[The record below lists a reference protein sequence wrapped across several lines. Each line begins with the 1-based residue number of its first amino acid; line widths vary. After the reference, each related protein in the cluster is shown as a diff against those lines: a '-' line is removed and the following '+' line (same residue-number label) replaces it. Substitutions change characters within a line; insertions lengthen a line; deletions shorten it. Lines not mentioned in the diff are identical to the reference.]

1 MNYLENMG
9 ENLELLDLVK
19 KSNVTTYSLR
29 SIRDK
34 NTAIKN
40 LKGLR
45 VELLRVSPS
54 YMRENPCE
62 LVKTEVLNHA
72 EAVETI
78 NLLGEEDT
86 LNLEEMILLGS
97 FFSEHIPY
105 DPKLLADCVKAVRV
119 REKSKYM
126 RIYYDLLANGKKN
139 LFNSVLRFPRLAAAI
154 LQECDSSNEG
164 GFERNLEQFYILDDL
179 ADSWDVNRESE
190 RIQTFIK
197 ILNCPGAMEIYVQ
210 AGKYAKSV
218 FLPEARDYSTAAEI
232 VGKTMALL
240 AEKLSKLDPNVMIQ
254 SDVYKRY
261 FENASYIK
269 FDQKLLSGYLKNLT
283 DMEPYDAGK
292 SVFWRAGFLGV
303 CTGNRYTKLVYQMAG
318 KTNEENLME
327 LVYEAIVDH
336 KNSFLRLM
344 EDNLDLFLQIP
355 YESILFVKDFRKLL
369 NLNTLQKKDI
379 LTLLKEDKECRWIYT
394 YNTMDFHGLSG
405 TYTFQELLA
414 VCGQPEWIRK
424 TYAGLDMR
432 VDEKLRRIRQIF
444 RFGSLKGN
452 RNPAAIAAALSNE
465 SFEDY
470 CTRKGIKDASK
481 SDLFQLMELEQADEK
496 VSSVANAA
504 RTEQD
509 VRTILRNRKPE
520 LFEMGLD
527 AFKKA
532 FTDLDTDS
540 IWLKEQIEIPK
551 EHLDAFTSFCL
562 DGNASIV
569 HDYYESNY
577 GQQVENVLLIAKAT
591 IYGLLD
597 EVKYKDLHKE
607 IGYAITPEQEN
618 TWKENITLVDGKVKT
633 GEYTDFVSCMNIGVL
648 PERTCMNYRD
658 GAYNECLLSTFDA
671 NKKVIY
677 VTEEDEI
684 IGRAILRLT
693 KLSDE
698 GNKYLHFE
706 DVAEES
712 PENKENLVVFLEKC
726 YKNGFSGKK
735 AAMIY
740 RKLYDL
746 AKKKAELLG
755 AELVLADDYKNVAER
770 SGFEKNVRISMFPR
784 VKTVNN
790 ISIPLEATVR
800 AADIMSAEISFLP
813 HKITRGICPGLL

>member
-19 KSNVTTYSLR
+19 KCNVTTYSLR

-105 DPKLLADCVKAVRV
+105 DPKLLADCVKAVGV

-218 FLPEARDYSTAAEI
+218 FLPESRDYSTAAEI

-318 KTNEENLME
+318 KANEENLME

-336 KNSFLRLM
+336 KKSFLRLM
-344 EDNLDLFLQIP
+344 EDALDLFLQVP

-379 LTLLKEDKECRWIYT
+379 LTLLKKDNEGSWLYT
-394 YNTMDFHGLSG
+394 YNTMEFHGLSG

-414 VCGQPEWIRK
+414 VCVP
-424 TYAGLDMR
+424 
-432 VDEKLRRIRQIF
+432 
-444 RFGSLKGN
+444 
-452 RNPAAIAAALSNE
+452 
-465 SFEDY
+465 
-470 CTRKGIKDASK
+470 
-481 SDLFQLMELEQADEK
+481 
-496 VSSVANAA
+496 VSY
-504 RTEQD
+504 T
-509 VRTILRNRKPE
+509 
-520 LFEMGLD
+520 
-527 AFKKA
+527 
-532 FTDLDTDS
+532 
-540 IWLKEQIEIPK
+540 
-551 EHLDAFTSFCL
+551 HLTL
-562 DGNASIV
+562 P
-569 HDYYESNY
+569 
-577 GQQVENVLLIAKAT
+577 T
-591 IYGLLD
+591 
-597 EVKYKDLHKE
+597 
-607 IGYAITPEQEN
+607 TP
-618 TWKENITLVDGKVKT
+618 
-633 GEYTDFVSCMNIGVL
+633 
-648 PERTCMNYRD
+648 
-658 GAYNECLLSTFDA
+658 
-671 NKKVIY
+671 Y
-677 VTEEDEI
+677 V
-684 IGRAILRLT
+684 
-693 KLSDE
+693 
-698 GNKYLHFE
+698 
-706 DVAEES
+706 
-712 PENKENLVVFLEKC
+712 
-726 YKNGFSGKK
+726 
-735 AAMIY
+735 
-740 RKLYDL
+740 
-746 AKKKAELLG
+746 
-755 AELVLADDYKNVAER
+755 
-770 SGFEKNVRISMFPR
+770 
-784 VKTVNN
+784 
-790 ISIPLEATVR
+790 
-800 AADIMSAEISFLP
+800 
-813 HKITRGICPGLL
+813 

>member
-62 LVKTEVLNHA
+62 LVTTEVLNHA

-105 DPKLLADCVKAVRV
+105 DPKLLADCVKAVGV

-139 LFNSVLRFPRLAAAI
+139 LFNRLLTYPELAEAV
-154 LQECDSSNEG
+154 LQECDLSEKKE
-164 GFERNLEQFYILDDL
+164 FEHNLEKFYILDAL
-179 ADSWDVNRESE
+179 PDSWDVNRESE
-190 RIQTFIK
+190 RIKTFIK
-197 ILNCPGAMEIYVQ
+197 ILNCPGAMEIYGR
-210 AGKYAKSV
+210 AGRYAKNV
-218 FLPEARDYSTAAEI
+218 FLPDVRDYSTAAEI

-269 FDQKLLSGYLKNLT
+269 FDQKLLSGYLKNLA

-318 KTNEENLME
+318 KANEENLME

-336 KNSFLRLM
+336 KKSFLRLM
-344 EDNLDLFLQIP
+344 EDDLDLFLQIP

-379 LTLLKEDKECRWIYT
+379 LTLLKKDKEIGWLYT
-394 YNTMDFHGLSG
+394 YNTMDFRGLSG

-424 TYAGLDMR
+424 TYAKLDMR

-444 RFGSLKGN
+444 RFNSLKGN
-452 RNPAAIAAALSNE
+452 RDPAAIAAALSNE

-470 CTRKGIKDASK
+470 CTRRGIKDASK
-481 SDLFQLMELEQADEK
+481 SDLFLLMELEQTDER
-496 VSSVANAA
+496 VSSVANSAK
-504 RTEQD
+504 TGQD
-509 VRTILRNRKPE
+509 VKN
-520 LFEMGLD
+520 
-527 AFKKA
+527 
-532 FTDLDTDS
+532 DS
-540 IWLKEQIEIPK
+540 P
-551 EHLDAFTSFCL
+551 
-562 DGNASIV
+562 
-569 HDYYESNY
+569 
-577 GQQVENVLLIAKAT
+577 
-591 IYGLLD
+591 
-597 EVKYKDLHKE
+597 
-607 IGYAITPEQEN
+607 
-618 TWKENITLVDGKVKT
+618 
-633 GEYTDFVSCMNIGVL
+633 
-648 PERTCMNYRD
+648 
-658 GAYNECLLSTFDA
+658 
-671 NKKVIY
+671 
-677 VTEEDEI
+677 
-684 IGRAILRLT
+684 
-693 KLSDE
+693 
-698 GNKYLHFE
+698 
-706 DVAEES
+706 
-712 PENKENLVVFLEKC
+712 
-726 YKNGFSGKK
+726 
-735 AAMIY
+735 
-740 RKLYDL
+740 
-746 AKKKAELLG
+746 
-755 AELVLADDYKNVAER
+755 
-770 SGFEKNVRISMFPR
+770 
-784 VKTVNN
+784 
-790 ISIPLEATVR
+790 
-800 AADIMSAEISFLP
+800 
-813 HKITRGICPGLL
+813 

>member
-19 KSNVTTYSLR
+19 KCNVTTYSLR

-105 DPKLLADCVKAVRV
+105 DPKLLADCVKAVGV

-318 KTNEENLME
+318 KANEENLME

-394 YNTMDFHGLSG
+394 YNT
-405 TYTFQELLA
+405 
-414 VCGQPEWIRK
+414 I
-424 TYAGLDMR
+424 
-432 VDEKLRRIRQIF
+432 
-444 RFGSLKGN
+444 
-452 RNPAAIAAALSNE
+452 
-465 SFEDY
+465 
-470 CTRKGIKDASK
+470 
-481 SDLFQLMELEQADEK
+481 
-496 VSSVANAA
+496 
-504 RTEQD
+504 D
-509 VRTILRNRKPE
+509 VRI
-520 LFEMGLD
+520 
-527 AFKKA
+527 
-532 FTDLDTDS
+532 
-540 IWLKEQIEIPK
+540 
-551 EHLDAFTSFCL
+551 
-562 DGNASIV
+562 
-569 HDYYESNY
+569 
-577 GQQVENVLLIAKAT
+577 
-591 IYGLLD
+591 
-597 EVKYKDLHKE
+597 
-607 IGYAITPEQEN
+607 
-618 TWKENITLVDGKVKT
+618 
-633 GEYTDFVSCMNIGVL
+633 
-648 PERTCMNYRD
+648 
-658 GAYNECLLSTFDA
+658 
-671 NKKVIY
+671 
-677 VTEEDEI
+677 
-684 IGRAILRLT
+684 
-693 KLSDE
+693 
-698 GNKYLHFE
+698 
-706 DVAEES
+706 
-712 PENKENLVVFLEKC
+712 
-726 YKNGFSGKK
+726 
-735 AAMIY
+735 
-740 RKLYDL
+740 
-746 AKKKAELLG
+746 
-755 AELVLADDYKNVAER
+755 
-770 SGFEKNVRISMFPR
+770 
-784 VKTVNN
+784 
-790 ISIPLEATVR
+790 
-800 AADIMSAEISFLP
+800 
-813 HKITRGICPGLL
+813 

>member
-62 LVKTEVLNHA
+62 LVTTEVLNHA

-105 DPKLLADCVKAVRV
+105 DPKLLADCVKAVGV

-139 LFNSVLRFPRLAAAI
+139 LFNRLLTYPELAEAV
-154 LQECDSSNEG
+154 LQECDLSEKKE
-164 GFERNLEQFYILDDL
+164 FEHNLEKFYILDAL
-179 ADSWDVNRESE
+179 PDSWDVNRESE
-190 RIQTFIK
+190 RIKTFIK
-197 ILNCPGAMEIYVQ
+197 ILNCPGAMEIYGR
-210 AGKYAKSV
+210 AGRYAKNV
-218 FLPEARDYSTAAEI
+218 FLPDVRDYSTAAEI
-232 VGKTMALL
+232 VVKTMALL

-269 FDQKLLSGYLKNLT
+269 FDQKLLSGYLKNLA

-318 KTNEENLME
+318 KANEENLME

-336 KNSFLRLM
+336 KKSFLRLM
-344 EDNLDLFLQIP
+344 EDDLDLFLQIP

-379 LTLLKEDKECRWIYT
+379 LTLLKKDKEIGWLYT
-394 YNTMDFHGLSG
+394 YNTMDFRGLSG

-424 TYAGLDMR
+424 TYAKLDMR

-444 RFGSLKGN
+444 RFNSLKGN
-452 RNPAAIAAALSNE
+452 RDPAAIAAALSNE

-470 CTRKGIKDASK
+470 CTRRGIKDASK
-481 SDLFQLMELEQADEK
+481 SDLFLLMELEQTDER
-496 VSSVANAA
+496 VSSVANSAK
-504 RTEQD
+504 TGQD
-509 VRTILRNRKPE
+509 VKTILRNRKSE
-520 LFEMGLD
+520 LFEMGLN

-540 IWLKEQIEIPK
+540 SWLKEQIEIPK
-551 EHLDAFTSFCL
+551 EHQDAFTSFCL
-562 DGNASIV
+562 DGCASIV
-569 HDYYESNY
+569 HDYYESNR
-577 GQQVENVLLIAKAT
+577 GQQAENVLLIAKAT

-607 IGYAITPEQEN
+607 IGYSITREQEN
-618 TWKENITLVDGKVKT
+618 AWRENITLMDGKVKT
-633 GEYTDFVSCMNIGVL
+633 GEYTDFASCMNIGVL

-677 VTEEDEI
+677 VMEEDEI
-684 IGRAILRLT
+684 IGRAILRLS

-698 GNKYLHFE
+698 GDKDLHFE
-706 DVAEES
+706 DVAEDT
-712 PENKENLVVFLEKC
+712 PENKENLVVFLERC

-746 AKKKAELLG
+746 AKRKAELLG
-755 AELVLADDYKNVAER
+755 AGLVLADDYKTVAELNGLAKKCSYIYVSESKNGKQYLDSLGGNCE
-770 SGFEKNVRISMFPR
+770 SGGYYVRGNFFFAS
-784 VKTVNN
+784 
-790 ISIPLEATVR
+790 
-800 AADIMSAEISFLP
+800 
-813 HKITRGICPGLL
+813 

>member
-62 LVKTEVLNHA
+62 LVTTEVLNHA

-105 DPKLLADCVKAVRV
+105 DPKLLADCVKAVGV

-139 LFNSVLRFPRLAAAI
+139 LFNRLLTYPELAEAV
-154 LQECDSSNEG
+154 LQECDLSEKKE
-164 GFERNLEQFYILDDL
+164 FEHNLEKFYILDAL
-179 ADSWDVNRESE
+179 PDSWDVNRESE
-190 RIQTFIK
+190 RIKTFIK
-197 ILNCPGAMEIYVQ
+197 ILNCPGAMEIYGR
-210 AGKYAKSV
+210 ARRYAKNV
-218 FLPEARDYSTAAEI
+218 FLPDVRDYSTAAEI

-269 FDQKLLSGYLKNLT
+269 FDQKLLSGYLKNLA

-318 KTNEENLME
+318 KANEENLME

-336 KNSFLRLM
+336 KKSFLRLM
-344 EDNLDLFLQIP
+344 EDDLDLFLQIP

-379 LTLLKEDKECRWIYT
+379 LTLLKKDKEIGWLYT
-394 YNTMDFHGLSG
+394 YNTMDFRGLSG

-424 TYAGLDMR
+424 TYAKLDMR

-444 RFGSLKGN
+444 RFNSLKGN
-452 RNPAAIAAALSNE
+452 RDPAAIAAALSNE

-470 CTRKGIKDASK
+470 CTRRGIKDASK
-481 SDLFQLMELEQADEK
+481 SDLFLLMELEQTDER
-496 VSSVANAA
+496 VSSVANSAK
-504 RTEQD
+504 TGQD
-509 VRTILRNRKPE
+509 VKTILRNRKSE
-520 LFEMGLD
+520 LFEMGLN

-540 IWLKEQIEIPK
+540 SWLKEQIEIPK
-551 EHLDAFTSFCL
+551 EHQDAFTSFCL
-562 DGNASIV
+562 DGCASIV
-569 HDYYESNY
+569 HDYYESNR
-577 GQQVENVLLIAKAT
+577 GQQAENVLLIAKAT

-607 IGYAITPEQEN
+607 IGYSITREQEN
-618 TWKENITLVDGKVKT
+618 AWRENITLMDGKVKT
-633 GEYTDFVSCMNIGVL
+633 GEYTDFASCMNIGVL

-677 VTEEDEI
+677 VMEEDEI
-684 IGRAILRLT
+684 IGRAILRLS

-698 GNKYLHFE
+698 GDKDLHFE
-706 DVAEES
+706 DVAEDT
-712 PENKENLVVFLEKC
+712 PENKENLVVFLERC

-746 AKKKAELLG
+746 AKRKAELLG
-755 AELVLADDYKNVAER
+755 AGLVLADDYKTVAELNGLAKKR
-770 SGFEKNVRISMFPR
+770 SYIYVSESKNGKQYLDSLGGNCESGGYYVRGNFFFAS
-784 VKTVNN
+784 
-790 ISIPLEATVR
+790 
-800 AADIMSAEISFLP
+800 
-813 HKITRGICPGLL
+813 

>member
-62 LVKTEVLNHA
+62 LVTTEVLNHA

-105 DPKLLADCVKAVRV
+105 DPKLLADCVKAVGV

-139 LFNSVLRFPRLAAAI
+139 LFNRLLTYPELAEAV
-154 LQECDSSNEG
+154 LQECDLSEKKE
-164 GFERNLEQFYILDDL
+164 FEHNLEKFYILDAL
-179 ADSWDVNRESE
+179 PDSWDVNRESE
-190 RIQTFIK
+190 RIKTFIK
-197 ILNCPGAMEIYVQ
+197 ILNCPGAMEIYGR
-210 AGKYAKSV
+210 AGRYAKNV
-218 FLPEARDYSTAAEI
+218 FLPDVRDYSTAAEI

-261 FENASYIK
+261 FENDSYIK
-269 FDQKLLSGYLKNLT
+269 FDQKLLSGYLKNLA

-292 SVFWRAGFLGV
+292 SVFWRARFLGV

-318 KTNEENLME
+318 KANEENLME

-336 KNSFLRLM
+336 KKSFLRLM
-344 EDNLDLFLQIP
+344 EDDLDLFLQIP

-379 LTLLKEDKECRWIYT
+379 LTLLKKDKEIGWLYT
-394 YNTMDFHGLSG
+394 YNTMDFRGLSG

-424 TYAGLDMR
+424 TYAKLDMR

-444 RFGSLKGN
+444 RFNSLKGN
-452 RNPAAIAAALSNE
+452 RDPAAIAAALSNE

-470 CTRKGIKDASK
+470 CTRRGIKDASK
-481 SDLFQLMELEQADEK
+481 SDLFLLMELEQTDER
-496 VSSVANAA
+496 VSSVANSAK
-504 RTEQD
+504 TGQD
-509 VRTILRNRKPE
+509 VKTILRNRKSE
-520 LFEMGLD
+520 LFEMGLN

-540 IWLKEQIEIPK
+540 SWLKEQIEIPK
-551 EHLDAFTSFCL
+551 EHQDAFTSFCL
-562 DGNASIV
+562 DGCASIV
-569 HDYYESNY
+569 HDYYESNR
-577 GQQVENVLLIAKAT
+577 GQQAENVLLIAKAT

-607 IGYAITPEQEN
+607 IGYSITREQEN
-618 TWKENITLVDGKVKT
+618 AWRENITLMDGKVKT
-633 GEYTDFVSCMNIGVL
+633 GEYTDFASCMNIGVL

-677 VTEEDEI
+677 VMEEDEI
-684 IGRAILRLT
+684 IGRAILRLS

-698 GNKYLHFE
+698 GDKDLHFE
-706 DVAEES
+706 DVAEDT
-712 PENKENLVVFLEKC
+712 PENKENLVVFLERC

-746 AKKKAELLG
+746 AKRKAELLG
-755 AELVLADDYKNVAER
+755 AGLVLADDYKTVAELNGLAKKR
-770 SGFEKNVRISMFPR
+770 SYIYVSESKNGKQYLDSLGGNCESGGYYVRGNFFFAS
-784 VKTVNN
+784 
-790 ISIPLEATVR
+790 
-800 AADIMSAEISFLP
+800 
-813 HKITRGICPGLL
+813 

>member
-62 LVKTEVLNHA
+62 LVTTEVLNHA

-105 DPKLLADCVKAVRV
+105 DPKLLADCVKAVGV

-139 LFNSVLRFPRLAAAI
+139 LFNRLLTYPELAEAV
-154 LQECDSSNEG
+154 LQECDLSEKKE
-164 GFERNLEQFYILDDL
+164 FEHNLEKFYILDAL
-179 ADSWDVNRESE
+179 PDSWDVNRESE
-190 RIQTFIK
+190 RIKTFIK
-197 ILNCPGAMEIYVQ
+197 ILNCPGAMEIYGR
-210 AGKYAKSV
+210 AGRYAKNV
-218 FLPEARDYSTAAEI
+218 FLPDVRDYSTAAEI

-269 FDQKLLSGYLKNLT
+269 FDQKLLSGYLKNLA

-318 KTNEENLME
+318 KANEENLME

-336 KNSFLRLM
+336 KKSFLRLM
-344 EDNLDLFLQIP
+344 EDDLDLFLQIP

-379 LTLLKEDKECRWIYT
+379 LTLLKKDKEIGWLYT
-394 YNTMDFHGLSG
+394 YNTMDFRGLSG

-424 TYAGLDMR
+424 TYAKLDMR

-444 RFGSLKGN
+444 RFNSLKGN
-452 RNPAAIAAALSNE
+452 RDPAAIAAALSNE

-470 CTRKGIKDASK
+470 CTRRGIKDASK
-481 SDLFQLMELEQADEK
+481 SDLFLLMELEQTDER
-496 VSSVANAA
+496 VSSVANSAK
-504 RTEQD
+504 TGQD
-509 VRTILRNRKPE
+509 VKTILRNQKSE
-520 LFEMGLD
+520 LFEMGLN

-540 IWLKEQIEIPK
+540 SWLKEQIEIPK
-551 EHLDAFTSFCL
+551 EHQDAFTSFCL
-562 DGNASIV
+562 DGCASIV
-569 HDYYESNY
+569 HDYYESNR
-577 GQQVENVLLIAKAT
+577 GQQAENVLLIAKAT

-607 IGYAITPEQEN
+607 IGYSITREQEN
-618 TWKENITLVDGKVKT
+618 AWRENITLMDGKVKT
-633 GEYTDFVSCMNIGVL
+633 GEYTDFASCMNIGVL

-677 VTEEDEI
+677 VMEEDEI
-684 IGRAILRLT
+684 IGRAILRLS

-698 GNKYLHFE
+698 GDKDLHFE
-706 DVAEES
+706 DVAEDT
-712 PENKENLVVFLEKC
+712 PENKENLVVFLERC

-746 AKKKAELLG
+746 AKRKAELLG
-755 AELVLADDYKNVAER
+755 AGLVLADDYKTVAELNGLAKKR
-770 SGFEKNVRISMFPR
+770 SYIYVSESKNGKQYLDSLGGNCESGGYYVRGNFFFAS
-784 VKTVNN
+784 
-790 ISIPLEATVR
+790 
-800 AADIMSAEISFLP
+800 
-813 HKITRGICPGLL
+813 

>member
-62 LVKTEVLNHA
+62 LVTTEVLNHA

-105 DPKLLADCVKAVRV
+105 DPKLLADCVKAVGV

-139 LFNSVLRFPRLAAAI
+139 LFNRLLTYPELAEAV
-154 LQECDSSNEG
+154 LQECDLSEKKE
-164 GFERNLEQFYILDDL
+164 FEHNLEKFYILDAL
-179 ADSWDVNRESE
+179 PDSWDVNRESE
-190 RIQTFIK
+190 RIKTFIK
-197 ILNCPGAMEIYVQ
+197 ILNCPGAMEIYGR
-210 AGKYAKSV
+210 AGRYAKNV
-218 FLPEARDYSTAAEI
+218 ILPDVRDYSTAAEI

-269 FDQKLLSGYLKNLT
+269 FDQKLLSGYLKNLA

-318 KTNEENLME
+318 KANEENLME

-336 KNSFLRLM
+336 KKSFLRLM
-344 EDNLDLFLQIP
+344 EDDLDLFLQIP

-379 LTLLKEDKECRWIYT
+379 LTLLKKDKEIGWLYT
-394 YNTMDFHGLSG
+394 YNTMDFRGLSG

-424 TYAGLDMR
+424 TYAKLDMR

-444 RFGSLKGN
+444 RFNSLKGN
-452 RNPAAIAAALSNE
+452 RDPAAIAAALSNE

-470 CTRKGIKDASK
+470 CTRRGIKDASK
-481 SDLFQLMELEQADEK
+481 SDLFLLMELEQTDER
-496 VSSVANAA
+496 VSSVANSAK
-504 RTEQD
+504 TGQD
-509 VRTILRNRKPE
+509 VKTILRNRKSE
-520 LFEMGLD
+520 LFEMGLN

-540 IWLKEQIEIPK
+540 SWLKEQIEIPK
-551 EHLDAFTSFCL
+551 EHQDAFTSFCL
-562 DGNASIV
+562 DGCASIV
-569 HDYYESNY
+569 HDYYESNR
-577 GQQVENVLLIAKAT
+577 GQQAENVLLIAKAT

-607 IGYAITPEQEN
+607 IGYSITREQEN
-618 TWKENITLVDGKVKT
+618 AWRENITLMDGKVKT
-633 GEYTDFVSCMNIGVL
+633 GEYTDFASCMNIGVL

-677 VTEEDEI
+677 VMEEDEI
-684 IGRAILRLT
+684 IGRAILRLS

-698 GNKYLHFE
+698 GDKDLHFE
-706 DVAEES
+706 DVAEDT
-712 PENKENLVVFLEKC
+712 PENKENLVVFLERC

-746 AKKKAELLG
+746 AKRKAELLG
-755 AELVLADDYKNVAER
+755 AGLVLADDYKTVAELNGLAKKR
-770 SGFEKNVRISMFPR
+770 SYIYVSESKNGKQYLDSLGGNCESGGYYVRGNFFFAS
-784 VKTVNN
+784 
-790 ISIPLEATVR
+790 
-800 AADIMSAEISFLP
+800 
-813 HKITRGICPGLL
+813 

>member
-62 LVKTEVLNHA
+62 LVTTEVLNHA

-105 DPKLLADCVKAVRV
+105 DPKLLADCVKAVGV

-139 LFNSVLRFPRLAAAI
+139 LFNRLLTYPELAEAV
-154 LQECDSSNEG
+154 LQECDLSEKKE
-164 GFERNLEQFYILDDL
+164 FEHNLEKFYILDAL
-179 ADSWDVNRESE
+179 PDSWDVNRESE
-190 RIQTFIK
+190 RIKTFIK
-197 ILNCPGAMEIYVQ
+197 ILNCPGAMEIYGR
-210 AGKYAKSV
+210 AGRYAKNV
-218 FLPEARDYSTAAEI
+218 FLPDVRDYSTAAEI

-269 FDQKLLSGYLKNLT
+269 FDQKLLSGYLKNLA

-318 KTNEENLME
+318 KANEENLME

-336 KNSFLRLM
+336 KKSFLRLM
-344 EDNLDLFLQIP
+344 EDDLDLFLQIP
-355 YESILFVKDFRKLL
+355 YESILFVKDFCKLL

-379 LTLLKEDKECRWIYT
+379 LTLLKKDKEIGWLYT
-394 YNTMDFHGLSG
+394 YNTMDFRGLSG

-424 TYAGLDMR
+424 TYAKLDMR

-444 RFGSLKGN
+444 RFNSLKGN
-452 RNPAAIAAALSNE
+452 RDPAAIAAALSNE

-470 CTRKGIKDASK
+470 CTRRGIKDASK
-481 SDLFQLMELEQADEK
+481 SDLFLLMELEQTDER
-496 VSSVANAA
+496 VSSVANSAK
-504 RTEQD
+504 TGQD
-509 VRTILRNRKPE
+509 VKTILRNRKSE
-520 LFEMGLD
+520 LFEMGLN

-540 IWLKEQIEIPK
+540 SWLKEQIEIPK
-551 EHLDAFTSFCL
+551 EHQDAFTSFCL
-562 DGNASIV
+562 DGCASIV
-569 HDYYESNY
+569 HDYYESNR
-577 GQQVENVLLIAKAT
+577 GQQAENVLLIAKAT

-607 IGYAITPEQEN
+607 IGYSITREQEN
-618 TWKENITLVDGKVKT
+618 AWRENITLMDGKVKT
-633 GEYTDFVSCMNIGVL
+633 GEYTDFASCMNIGVL

-677 VTEEDEI
+677 VMEEDEI
-684 IGRAILRLT
+684 IGRAILRLS

-698 GNKYLHFE
+698 GDKDLHFE
-706 DVAEES
+706 DVAEDT
-712 PENKENLVVFLEKC
+712 PENKENLVVFLERC

-746 AKKKAELLG
+746 AKRKAELLG
-755 AELVLADDYKNVAER
+755 AGLVLADDYKTVAELNGLAKKR
-770 SGFEKNVRISMFPR
+770 SYIYVSESKNGKQYLDSLGGNCESGGYYVRGNFFFAS
-784 VKTVNN
+784 
-790 ISIPLEATVR
+790 
-800 AADIMSAEISFLP
+800 
-813 HKITRGICPGLL
+813 

>member
-29 SIRDK
+29 SIHDK

-62 LVKTEVLNHA
+62 LVTTEVLNHA

-105 DPKLLADCVKAVRV
+105 DPKLLADCVKAVGV

-139 LFNSVLRFPRLAAAI
+139 LFNRLLTYPELAEAV
-154 LQECDSSNEG
+154 LQECDLSEKKE
-164 GFERNLEQFYILDDL
+164 FEHNLEKFYILDAL
-179 ADSWDVNRESE
+179 PDSWDVNRESE
-190 RIQTFIK
+190 RIKTFIK
-197 ILNCPGAMEIYVQ
+197 ILNCPGAMEIYGR
-210 AGKYAKSV
+210 AGRYAKNV
-218 FLPEARDYSTAAEI
+218 FLPDVRDYSTAAEI

-269 FDQKLLSGYLKNLT
+269 FDQKLLSGYLKNLA

-318 KTNEENLME
+318 KANEENLME

-336 KNSFLRLM
+336 KKSFLRLM
-344 EDNLDLFLQIP
+344 EDDLDLFLQIP

-379 LTLLKEDKECRWIYT
+379 LTLLKKDKEIGWLYT
-394 YNTMDFHGLSG
+394 YNTMDFRGLSG

-424 TYAGLDMR
+424 TYAKLDMR

-444 RFGSLKGN
+444 RFNSLKGN
-452 RNPAAIAAALSNE
+452 RDPAAIAAALSNE

-470 CTRKGIKDASK
+470 CTRRGIKDASK
-481 SDLFQLMELEQADEK
+481 SDLFLLMELEQTDER
-496 VSSVANAA
+496 VSSVANSAK
-504 RTEQD
+504 TGQD
-509 VRTILRNRKPE
+509 VKTILRNRKSE
-520 LFEMGLD
+520 LFEMGLN

-540 IWLKEQIEIPK
+540 SWLKEQIEIPK
-551 EHLDAFTSFCL
+551 EHQDAFTSFCL
-562 DGNASIV
+562 DGCASIV
-569 HDYYESNY
+569 HDYYESNR
-577 GQQVENVLLIAKAT
+577 GQQAENVLLIAKAT

-607 IGYAITPEQEN
+607 IGYSITREQEN
-618 TWKENITLVDGKVKT
+618 AWRENITLMDGKVKT
-633 GEYTDFVSCMNIGVL
+633 GEYTDFASCMNIGVL

-677 VTEEDEI
+677 VMEEDEI
-684 IGRAILRLT
+684 IGRAILRLS

-698 GNKYLHFE
+698 GDKDLHFE
-706 DVAEES
+706 DVAEDT
-712 PENKENLVVFLEKC
+712 PENKENLVVFLERC

-746 AKKKAELLG
+746 AKRKAELLG
-755 AELVLADDYKNVAER
+755 AGLVLADDYKTVAELNGLAKKR
-770 SGFEKNVRISMFPR
+770 SYIYVSESKNGKQYLDSLGGNCESGGYYVRGNFFFAS
-784 VKTVNN
+784 
-790 ISIPLEATVR
+790 
-800 AADIMSAEISFLP
+800 
-813 HKITRGICPGLL
+813 

>member
-19 KSNVTTYSLR
+19 KCNVTTYSLR

-105 DPKLLADCVKAVRV
+105 DPKLLADCVKAVGV

-292 SVFWRAGFLGV
+292 SVFW
-303 CTGNRYTKLVYQMAG
+303 MAG
-318 KTNEENLME
+318 KANEENLME

-336 KNSFLRLM
+336 KKSFLRLM
-344 EDNLDLFLQIP
+344 EDALDLFLQVP

-379 LTLLKEDKECRWIYT
+379 LTLLKKDNEGSWLYT
-394 YNTMDFHGLSG
+394 YNTMEFHGLSG

-414 VCGQPEWIRK
+414 VCVQPEWIRK
-424 TYAGLDMR
+424 TYAKLDMR

-444 RFGSLKGN
+444 RFGSLKEN
-452 RNPAAIAAALSNE
+452 RDPAAIAAALSNE

-470 CTRKGIKDASK
+470 CTRRGIKDASK
-481 SDLFQLMELEQADEK
+481 SDLFLLMELEQTDER
-496 VSSVANAA
+496 VSSVANSAK
-504 RTEQD
+504 TGQD
-509 VRTILRNRKPE
+509 VKTILRNRKPE

-540 IWLKEQIEIPK
+540 SWLKEQIEIPK

-698 GNKYLHFE
+698 GDKNLHFE
-706 DVAEES
+706 DVAEDT
-712 PENKENLVVFLEKC
+712 PENKENLVVFLERC

-746 AKKKAELLG
+746 AKRKAELLG
-755 AELVLADDYKNVAER
+755 AGLVLADDYKTVAELNGLAKKCSYIYVSESKNGKQYLDSLGGNCE
-770 SGFEKNVRISMFPR
+770 SGGYYVRGNFFFAS
-784 VKTVNN
+784 
-790 ISIPLEATVR
+790 
-800 AADIMSAEISFLP
+800 
-813 HKITRGICPGLL
+813 

>member
-1 MNYLENMG
+1 M
-9 ENLELLDLVK
+9 
-19 KSNVTTYSLR
+19 
-29 SIRDK
+29 RDK
-34 NTAIKN
+34 NAAIKN
-40 LKGLR
+40 LKGLQ
-45 VELLRVSPS
+45 VELLRVSPA

-62 LVKTEVLNHA
+62 PVSTEVLNHA

-86 LNLEEMILLGS
+86 LDLEEMTLLGA

-105 DPKLLADCVKAVRV
+105 DPKILADCVKTVGAQ
-119 REKSKYM
+119 EKSRYM

-139 LFNSVLRFPRLAAAI
+139 LFNRLLTYPELAEAV
-154 LQECDSSNEG
+154 LQECDLSEKKE
-164 GFERNLEQFYILDDL
+164 FEHNLEKFYILDALPDF
-179 ADSWDVNRESE
+179 WDVNRESE
-190 RIQTFIK
+190 RIKTFIK
-197 ILNCPGAMEIYVQ
+197 ILNCPGAMEIYGW
-210 AGKYAKSV
+210 AGRYAKNV
-218 FLPEARDYSTAAEI
+218 FLPDVRDYSTAAEI

-269 FDQKLLSGYLKNLT
+269 FDRKLLSGYLKNLAN
-283 DMEPYDAGK
+283 MEPYDAGK

-318 KTNEENLME
+318 KANEENLME
-327 LVYEAIVDH
+327 LVYEAIVGH
-336 KNSFLRLM
+336 KKSFLRLM
-344 EDNLDLFLQIP
+344 EYDLDLFLQIP

-379 LTLLKEDKECRWIYT
+379 LTLLRKDNEGSWLYT
-394 YNTMDFHGLSG
+394 YNTMEFHGLSR

-414 VCGQPEWIRK
+414 VCVQPEWIRK

-432 VDEKLRRIRQIF
+432 VDEKLRRIRQLF
-444 RFGSLKGN
+444 RFGSLKGD

-470 CTRKGIKDASK
+470 CARRGIRDASK
-481 SDLFQLMELEQADEK
+481 SDLFLLMELEQTDER
-496 VSSVANAA
+496 VSSVANTA
-504 RTEQD
+504 RTGQD

-540 IWLKEQIEIPK
+540 SWLKEQIEIPK
-551 EHLDAFTSFCL
+551 EHMDAFTSFCL

-569 HDYYESNY
+569 HDYYESNR
-577 GQQVENVLLIAKAT
+577 GQQAANVLLIAKAT

-607 IGYAITPEQEN
+607 IGYPITPEQEN
-618 TWKENITLVDGKVKT
+618 TWKENITLMDGKIKT

-677 VTEEDEI
+677 VMEENEI

-698 GNKYLHFE
+698 GNKDLHFE
-706 DVAEES
+706 DVSEET
-712 PENKENLVVFLEKC
+712 PKNKENLVVFLEKC

-755 AELVLADDYKNVAER
+755 TELVLADDYKNVAER
-770 SGFEKNVRISMFPR
+770 NGFEKKRSYLYVSESKNGKQYLDSLGGNCESGGYYVRGNFFFAS
-784 VKTVNN
+784 
-790 ISIPLEATVR
+790 
-800 AADIMSAEISFLP
+800 
-813 HKITRGICPGLL
+813 

>member
-1 MNYLENMG
+1 
-9 ENLELLDLVK
+9 
-19 KSNVTTYSLR
+19 
-29 SIRDK
+29 
-34 NTAIKN
+34 
-40 LKGLR
+40 
-45 VELLRVSPS
+45 
-54 YMRENPCE
+54 
-62 LVKTEVLNHA
+62 
-72 EAVETI
+72 
-78 NLLGEEDT
+78 
-86 LNLEEMILLGS
+86 
-97 FFSEHIPY
+97 
-105 DPKLLADCVKAVRV
+105 
-119 REKSKYM
+119 
-126 RIYYDLLANGKKN
+126 
-139 LFNSVLRFPRLAAAI
+139 
-154 LQECDSSNEG
+154 
-164 GFERNLEQFYILDDL
+164 
-179 ADSWDVNRESE
+179 
-190 RIQTFIK
+190 
-197 ILNCPGAMEIYVQ
+197 
-210 AGKYAKSV
+210 
-218 FLPEARDYSTAAEI
+218 
-232 VGKTMALL
+232 
-240 AEKLSKLDPNVMIQ
+240 
-254 SDVYKRY
+254 
-261 FENASYIK
+261 
-269 FDQKLLSGYLKNLT
+269 
-283 DMEPYDAGK
+283 
-292 SVFWRAGFLGV
+292 
-303 CTGNRYTKLVYQMAG
+303 
-318 KTNEENLME
+318 
-327 LVYEAIVDH
+327 
-336 KNSFLRLM
+336 M
-344 EDNLDLFLQIP
+344 EDALDLFLQVP

-379 LTLLKEDKECRWIYT
+379 LTLLKKDNEGSWLYT
-394 YNTMDFHGLSG
+394 YNTMEFHGLSG

-414 VCGQPEWIRK
+414 VCVQPEWIRK
-424 TYAGLDMR
+424 TYAKLDMR

-444 RFGSLKGN
+444 RFGSLKEN
-452 RNPAAIAAALSNE
+452 RDPAAIAAALSNE

-540 IWLKEQIEIPK
+540 SWLKEQIEIPK

-671 NKKVIY
+671 N
-677 VTEEDEI
+677 
-684 IGRAILRLT
+684 
-693 KLSDE
+693 
-698 GNKYLHFE
+698 
-706 DVAEES
+706 
-712 PENKENLVVFLEKC
+712 NKENLVVFLERC

-746 AKKKAELLG
+746 AKRKAELLG
-755 AELVLADDYKNVAER
+755 AGLVLADDYKTVAELNGLAKKCSYIYVSESKNGKQYLDSLGGNCE
-770 SGFEKNVRISMFPR
+770 SGGYYVRGNFFFAS
-784 VKTVNN
+784 
-790 ISIPLEATVR
+790 
-800 AADIMSAEISFLP
+800 
-813 HKITRGICPGLL
+813 

>member
-62 LVKTEVLNHA
+62 LVTTEVLNHA

-105 DPKLLADCVKAVRV
+105 DPKLLADCVKAVGV

-139 LFNSVLRFPRLAAAI
+139 LFNRLLTYPELAEAV
-154 LQECDSSNEG
+154 LQECDLSEKKE
-164 GFERNLEQFYILDDL
+164 FEHNLEKFYILDAL
-179 ADSWDVNRESE
+179 PDSWDVNRESE
-190 RIQTFIK
+190 RIKTFIK
-197 ILNCPGAMEIYVQ
+197 ILNCPGAMEIYGR
-210 AGKYAKSV
+210 AGRYAKNV
-218 FLPEARDYSTAAEI
+218 FLPDVRDYSTAAEI

-269 FDQKLLSGYLKNLT
+269 FDQKLLSGYLKNLA

-318 KTNEENLME
+318 KANEENLME

-336 KNSFLRLM
+336 KKSFLRLM
-344 EDNLDLFLQIP
+344 EDDLDLFLQIP

-379 LTLLKEDKECRWIYT
+379 LTLLKKDKEIGWLYT
-394 YNTMDFHGLSG
+394 YNTMDFRGLSG

-424 TYAGLDMR
+424 TYAKLDMR

-444 RFGSLKGN
+444 RFNSLKGN
-452 RNPAAIAAALSNE
+452 RDPAAIAAALSNE

-470 CTRKGIKDASK
+470 CTRRGIKDASK
-481 SDLFQLMELEQADEK
+481 SDLFLLMELEQTDER
-496 VSSVANAA
+496 VSSVANSAK
-504 RTEQD
+504 TGQD
-509 VRTILRNRKPE
+509 VKTILRNRKSE
-520 LFEMGLD
+520 LFEMGLN
-527 AFKKA
+527 AFKKR
-532 FTDLDTDS
+532 S
-540 IWLKEQIEIPK
+540 PIWI
-551 EHLDAFTSFCL
+551 
-562 DGNASIV
+562 
-569 HDYYESNY
+569 
-577 GQQVENVLLIAKAT
+577 
-591 IYGLLD
+591 
-597 EVKYKDLHKE
+597 
-607 IGYAITPEQEN
+607 
-618 TWKENITLVDGKVKT
+618 
-633 GEYTDFVSCMNIGVL
+633 
-648 PERTCMNYRD
+648 RT
-658 GAYNECLLSTFDA
+658 
-671 NKKVIY
+671 
-677 VTEEDEI
+677 
-684 IGRAILRLT
+684 
-693 KLSDE
+693 
-698 GNKYLHFE
+698 
-706 DVAEES
+706 
-712 PENKENLVVFLEKC
+712 
-726 YKNGFSGKK
+726 
-735 AAMIY
+735 AA
-740 RKLYDL
+740 
-746 AKKKAELLG
+746 G
-755 AELVLADDYKNVAER
+755 
-770 SGFEKNVRISMFPR
+770 
-784 VKTVNN
+784 
-790 ISIPLEATVR
+790 
-800 AADIMSAEISFLP
+800 
-813 HKITRGICPGLL
+813 

>member
-19 KSNVTTYSLR
+19 KCNVTTYSLR

-105 DPKLLADCVKAVRV
+105 DPKLLADCVKAVGV

-179 ADSWDVNRESE
+179 ADSWNVNGESE
-190 RIQTFIK
+190 RIQTFIN
-197 ILNCPGAMEIYVQ
+197 ILNCPGAMEIYGR
-210 AGKYAKSV
+210 AGRYGTSV
-218 FLPEARDYSTAAEI
+218 SLPDVRDYSSVAEI
-232 VGKTMALL
+232 VGKTMDLFE
-240 AEKLSKLDPNVMIQ
+240 EKLSKLDPNVIIR
-254 SDVYKRY
+254 SGVYKRY
-261 FENASYIK
+261 FENASYVK
-269 FDQKLLSGYLKNLT
+269 FDRKLLSGYLKNLA

-303 CTGNRYTKLVYQMAG
+303 CTGNRYTKLVYQIAG
-318 KTNEENLME
+318 KANEENLME

-379 LTLLKEDKECRWIYT
+379 LTLLKEDRECRWIYT

-470 CTRKGIKDASK
+470 CTHKGIKDASK

-504 RTEQD
+504 RTGQD
-509 VRTILRNRKPE
+509 VRTILRNRKPNSLE
-520 LFEMGLD
+520 P
-527 AFKKA
+527 
-532 FTDLDTDS
+532 DS
-540 IWLKEQIEIPK
+540 SWLMIIR
-551 EHLDAFTSFCL
+551 
-562 DGNASIV
+562 
-569 HDYYESNY
+569 
-577 GQQVENVLLIAKAT
+577 LL
-591 IYGLLD
+591 
-597 EVKYKDLHKE
+597 
-607 IGYAITPEQEN
+607 P
-618 TWKENITLVDGKVKT
+618 
-633 GEYTDFVSCMNIGVL
+633 S
-648 PERTCMNYRD
+648 
-658 GAYNECLLSTFDA
+658 
-671 NKKVIY
+671 
-677 VTEEDEI
+677 
-684 IGRAILRLT
+684 
-693 KLSDE
+693 
-698 GNKYLHFE
+698 
-706 DVAEES
+706 
-712 PENKENLVVFLEKC
+712 
-726 YKNGFSGKK
+726 
-735 AAMIY
+735 
-740 RKLYDL
+740 
-746 AKKKAELLG
+746 
-755 AELVLADDYKNVAER
+755 
-770 SGFEKNVRISMFPR
+770 
-784 VKTVNN
+784 
-790 ISIPLEATVR
+790 
-800 AADIMSAEISFLP
+800 
-813 HKITRGICPGLL
+813 

>member
-62 LVKTEVLNHA
+62 LVTTEVLNHA

-105 DPKLLADCVKAVRV
+105 DPKLLADCVKAVGV

-139 LFNSVLRFPRLAAAI
+139 LFNRLLTYPELAEAV
-154 LQECDSSNEG
+154 LQECDLSEKKE
-164 GFERNLEQFYILDDL
+164 FEHNLEKFYILDAL
-179 ADSWDVNRESE
+179 PDSWDVNRESE
-190 RIQTFIK
+190 RIKTFIK
-197 ILNCPGAMEIYVQ
+197 ILNCPGAMEIYGR
-210 AGKYAKSV
+210 AGRYAKNV
-218 FLPEARDYSTAAEI
+218 FLPDVRDYSTAAEI

-269 FDQKLLSGYLKNLT
+269 FDQKLLSGYLKNLA

-318 KTNEENLME
+318 KANEENLME

-336 KNSFLRLM
+336 KKSFLRLM
-344 EDNLDLFLQIP
+344 EDDLDLFLQIP

-379 LTLLKEDKECRWIYT
+379 LTLLKKDKEIGWLYT
-394 YNTMDFHGLSG
+394 YNTMDFRGLSG

-424 TYAGLDMR
+424 TYAKLDMR

-444 RFGSLKGN
+444 RFNSLKGN
-452 RNPAAIAAALSNE
+452 RDPAAIAAALSNE

-470 CTRKGIKDASK
+470 CTRRGIKDASK
-481 SDLFQLMELEQADEK
+481 SDLFLLMELEQTDER
-496 VSSVANAA
+496 VSSVANSAK
-504 RTEQD
+504 TGQD
-509 VRTILRNRKPE
+509 VKTILRNRKPE
-520 LFEMGLD
+520 LFEMGLN

-540 IWLKEQIEIPK
+540 SWLKEQIEIPK
-551 EHLDAFTSFCL
+551 EHQDAFTSFCL
-562 DGNASIV
+562 DGCASIV
-569 HDYYESNY
+569 HDYYESNR
-577 GQQVENVLLIAKAT
+577 GQQAENVLLIAKAT

-607 IGYAITPEQEN
+607 IGYSITREQEN
-618 TWKENITLVDGKVKT
+618 AWRENITLMDGKVKT
-633 GEYTDFVSCMNIGVL
+633 GEYTDFASCMNIGVL

-677 VTEEDEI
+677 VMEEDEI
-684 IGRAILRLT
+684 IGRAILRLS

-698 GNKYLHFE
+698 GDKDLHFE
-706 DVAEES
+706 DVAEDT
-712 PENKENLVVFLEKC
+712 PENKENLVVFLERC

-746 AKKKAELLG
+746 AKRKAELLG
-755 AELVLADDYKNVAER
+755 AGLVLADDYKTVAELNGLAKKR
-770 SGFEKNVRISMFPR
+770 SYIYVSESKNGKQYLDSLGGNCESGGYYVRGNFFFAS
-784 VKTVNN
+784 
-790 ISIPLEATVR
+790 
-800 AADIMSAEISFLP
+800 
-813 HKITRGICPGLL
+813 